1 MWRCPCFLTPITT
14 PRHPHKNNNIYIY
27 IFDEIE
33 SLKLEHTYIAASFI
47 QSFHSKLTSEWMLL
61 KILVYLNRSRKSI
74 CIYFNQIHAIYPN
87 NLRHV
92 VIFIVFRITCERLC
106 YLYARVCVYECA
118 PLLLNQTK
126 NQIQIESLASFC
138 VSYFSKWNMFLLC
151 WLNIYGLKIFG
162 IEL

>member
-14 PRHPHKNNNIYIY
+14 PRHPHKNNNIYIH

-33 SLKLEHTYIAASFI
+33 SLKLEHTYIATSFI

-61 KILVYLNRSRKSI
+61 KILVYLNRSRKYI

-106 YLYARVCVYECA
+106 YLYACVCVCECA
-118 PLLLNQTK
+118 PLLLNQKKSNT
-126 NQIQIESLASFC
+126 NWIFSEFLC
-138 VSYFSKWNMFLLC
+138 VLLFKMELFLLC